1 MRSLLARALQLDTN
15 LKFLYVNL
23 PPDREASAPALAF
36 LALVVKDYSAMDEA
50 IMLYRKSC
58 ELRPESASYALNL
71 VPNTAHSLD
80 VAPQFMWVWHMCCLQ
95 VHTLEVGLRY
105 EEAVDAV
112 FTFCRANPQMKV
124 RALGGQVLHARC
136 MQAGD

>member
-71 VPNTAHSLD
+71 VPNTAWMLHRNSCGYGICGVCRYTRLKSDCVMRRPWMPSL
-80 VAPQFMWVWHMCCLQ
+80 LS
-95 VHTLEVGLRY
+95 
-105 EEAVDAV
+105 AVL
-112 FTFCRANPQMKV
+112 TR
-124 RALGGQVLHARC
+124 R
-136 MQAGD
+136 